1 MIWMLLA
8 VMNLLSFTL
17 MGIDKMKAKRGAWR
31 IPEKALFLATAL
43 FGGLGGVLGML
54 LGVPICAIV
63 YNELR
68 SFVHRKDEENA
79 ILQAQVVEE
88 DPVSEQKAE

>member
-43 FGGLGGVLGML
+43 FGGLGGVLGMQVFRHKTRHLSFKIGYPEL
-54 LGVPICAIV
+54 LIIQIIV
-63 YNELR
+63 LAVFVLR
-68 SFVHRKDEENA
+68 
-79 ILQAQVVEE
+79 
-88 DPVSEQKAE
+88 

>member
-43 FGGLGGVLGML
+43 FGGLGGVLGMQVFRHKTRHLSFKIGYPVL
-54 LGVPICAIV
+54 LIIQIIV
-63 YNELR
+63 LAVFVLR
-68 SFVHRKDEENA
+68 
-79 ILQAQVVEE
+79 
-88 DPVSEQKAE
+88 

>member
-43 FGGLGGVLGML
+43 FGGLGGVLGMQVFRHKTRHLSFKIGYPVL
-54 LGVPICAIV
+54 LTIQIIV
-63 YNELR
+63 LAVFVLR
-68 SFVHRKDEENA
+68 
-79 ILQAQVVEE
+79 
-88 DPVSEQKAE
+88 